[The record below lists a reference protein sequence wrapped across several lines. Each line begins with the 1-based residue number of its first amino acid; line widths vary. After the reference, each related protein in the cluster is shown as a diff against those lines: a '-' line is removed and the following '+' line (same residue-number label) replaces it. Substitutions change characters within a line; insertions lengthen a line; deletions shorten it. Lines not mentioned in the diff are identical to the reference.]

1 MPITE
6 QNADQF
12 LQTLVVSPP
21 AGDLEGDTQHAVE
34 ILKTYLTSIS
44 PRQKK
49 VKPVK
54 KSGKAGVPEI
64 SGPITSASL
73 LVDDKDHQ
81 DVKVFTFRNCPSLEK
96 FGITLTNVPAQD
108 GGMKQ
113 KKSSGKKVLGN
124 IQVATVTRD
133 GHAAQDKRLKVGDE
147 VLEVNGHLMVKVS
160 LEKAR
165 WIIDSAL
172 KSGKMVMAILRKV
185 KRRAP
190 LPPAPAHPA
199 PLPPGNVTA
208 PHPLGNSRVMSQ
220 SQEVLSVSKMSGKKL
235 RKASSQEELSLGSNS
250 SLQDDPNSRYDPAK
264 ELSDKLDRLI
274 ASTSQPRLE
283 YGKSGGVPPLP
294 RQPVSAA
301 TPRPQSMPPDIMS
314 QHALG
319 NDIAMIDRPQ
329 SVLVHDQQDVP
340 ECTSPRDA
348 VLQRVASAE
357 SLDDIS
363 DVEMSE
369 YHPSMHL
376 GSEQQGVTDETMEKM
391 AAMVGQRYG
400 RKLTPRGLRRKRHVV
415 KMHLLKEQGG
425 LGVQIAG
432 GKGSKKGDI
441 GIFVTNVEKG
451 GAAQRDGRLHRGDEI
466 LMVNGR
472 SLIGLSHQE
481 AVDLLKSTGS
491 LVQLVIATKHAP
503 KDKSKRKYSPDISQ
517 FPLTTIS
524 LPAYQQTE
532 GHSAVDTSSEKS
544 HDQDLSPGHTAATQ
558 DSPGTMERLSHDQ
571 FSSPEY
577 PAAGDVLSDLD
588 TSPLGETSHDQNSSP
603 EHPAARGMRQSW
615 SLEGI
620 KDFTEMGKVDR
631 RLSLQEVKLKRG
643 TDYVKTRRS
652 QSSAMLERRHS
663 PPIVTTISLL
673 KGVGGKGLGFSIVGG
688 EDSARGSMGIFIK
701 TIFPGGAAAKD
712 GRLKEGDEIL
722 EVNGITLQGLTHQE
736 AINIFKQ
743 VKKGIV
749 SLQIRS
755 RQSSPGHT
763 HNLSPSQS
771 VDSTP
776 CHTPGHSPRPS
787 LTDFSHIIPQ
797 DASPAQPQSP
807 HTVDS
812 AFLEKFRQQYE
823 IPPDRRLLQVKTNK
837 EPGMGLGIGV
847 GCVGLPLGDG
857 SGYGIFVHSIAK
869 TSPAKT
875 QGNLHRGDQVLDV
888 NGASLLNVSLDEAYA
903 VFAGLEAGW
912 IRLVIMRHLDPKVSE
927 LEMDA
932 AIQEMSAMQLREE
945 LQPMGAVHKMGQD
958 TSSAGQQVAASDEP
972 AALSGPLRRILE
984 ETSNRDSPT
993 TETELAQIL
1002 GSSLQEDHLYKP
1014 EDSDTPR
1021 GVLRHDRVLSPRQK
1035 KVSFAEPEY
1044 IDENTP
1050 KKEPRLPLPKKQA
1063 CLDHPATVTPTH
1075 GHDAMEFG
1083 EDLDLNGIDFEIGEQ
1098 SQNPKERRPY
1108 GIAEE
1113 LCSEQ
1118 HVSSGIGPVDTEQ
1131 TSGQQWTQIEP
1142 QVHNRQGKPVSMS
1155 GRGTDRSLGEEL
1167 LDDDLE
1173 QGVVEMLAI
1182 HRRRGEKL
1190 GMELNVVGNSDPEEP
1205 IEGVFV
1211 RCVTAG
1217 GAADRAHGGSGGL
1230 RHGDEILSINGQM
1243 LRDMTQN
1250 EAIALFQEL
1259 PDTVTTIVARNVR
1272 RAGSSES
1279 SSQDET
1285 DRTREVSSP
1294 TSPLTRQNAFESGN
1308 VSRSETADSIKS
1320 HHSGSVP
1327 TDDGN
1332 DDRTGPQQISAD
1344 TDVVHVPEGYDLKVV
1359 QIHKR
1364 NSTSMGLSIATCDG
1378 PTTGYH
1384 QVQKVSNGSVCAR
1397 SGQVVVGDCIAAI
1410 NGHCLK
1416 NRPHLEVLQALNLPA
1431 QDVTLAILRKSQAV
1445 QQHNGGY
1452 PDVEESLD
1460 VPVTDIDDL
1469 LFSSDEEDQ
1478 VKAAGGEQQKVN
1490 GGCDELE
1497 AFLALMNEE
1506 SKRGASLGLL
1516 SGKLTPVDED
1526 EDENEAPVQSQNV
1539 SNNVDIAKDLPIDAN
1554 KDTDNGSLDS
1564 PVLPMSQITTSVE
1577 SLHGGQ
1583 RSPEHTS
1590 PRGNKKLLSLPCEN
1604 GEDSLPGESVPPCH
1618 LRQVSTESRDST
1630 STFDS
1635 TWERVISDVE
1645 LNSEFDD
1652 DNDSVILETPPPLPP
1667 YNAPHLFKDVLGTED
1682 IIVRAS
1688 PMYGPDSSSS
1698 DSDTLKENS
1707 DSEDALEVSLEHA
1720 TPSRN
1725 SLKANQYHGIDPAR
1739 LTVGRHIS
1747 KPIAAPGHSPASSV
1761 RKTPSSPEEAE
1772 VPSPPMGFRDS
1783 DEMESNLSE
1792 SVNSTLSAAESSLYP
1807 DEENFL
1813 DEPLSLPVESEA
1825 LETPSSLQGE
1835 PASPS
1840 ASDLPDVSELS
1851 SESGI
1856 DSSVTTATTSPSS
1869 DSYTLN
1875 PQSTELSDITEEAYA
1890 SAASNVSRRRDT
1902 KNGNMEMSDSES
1914 ELSEFNP
1921 MQFPRQPPD
1930 GHEFPEEMSSSRCS
1944 SDLSR
1949 ETSDHDLGKV
1959 MKSSSEDA
1967 SGESGPSS
1975 KNSPQ
1980 ESVEDKDSPKAAWFR
1995 PTTLGQNH
2003 HGGLLQLGAKPQPA
2017 DLAQP
2022 VSKSRSPSGD
2032 SPLSL
2037 ASVPVLRTSPSILK
2051 KFELPETKSGTTHKS
2066 ESLLS
2071 QGNVNKN
2078 LGSPL
2083 RSLTVQHK
2091 AKPPPV
2097 PPKPLPHLDLEH
2109 KDKMDTTSADV
2120 NKNVSSTKKK
2130 VVSLNPLSRPP
2141 LYSSQ
2146 SEDLK
2151 SPPWQKRKLRT
2162 SSLSEDSST
2171 SPNLFS
2177 PNSPVRQS
2185 YQQHDLWKNQTRSS
2199 LPWGR
2204 KELKSNPSWKRLERT
2219 STGSTDEESST
2230 PSSLPSSPFHNK
2242 HEATAGDASYV
2253 SKVRQAFEQQAH
2265 STPAVFPVLREKGSS
2280 EKSRIRQDSLGEEK
2294 FAFPNKPNQ
2303 KVPLISHEA
2312 ALSDALENGSEKFL
2326 DLENRNTPEELE
2338 VENHLDNEED
2348 VFHVEPENIDDGRL
2362 EGSNEKVQRLD
2373 VDVIDEVEGED
2384 EDSPPPPPDSP
2395 PPLPPSSPP
2404 NTDKLQEQETPNST
2418 HSSPEEVAKVEKTD
2432 SSFGSKL
2439 GDLKSSRLG
2448 LQMLSRAAS
2457 PPAKEPDDSADPAI
2471 AADKQPLKV
2480 PTFTITRTS
2489 LIDLQPKLSAS
2500 TKLKGLSLPGKSDG
2514 TSSPGSSLQ
2523 TVTSALPTI
2532 RSSLSGSGLQLPTRS
2547 STSLFGSKP
2556 LAPITLTS
2564 LVAKQQKFGGKAGG
2578 LNSMKGGLSDR
2589 KISPPGPLDRHQPQ
2603 ETLAGGESQDIV
2615 EDTTEM
2621 HHTDSKGEADK
2632 ENLDYSKEFKA
2643 IGDSLSALPKQDN
2656 DTPAVTSRDPHS
2668 TPPSP
2673 SLSSPAT
2680 PEPPYLPSEPPPSVL
2695 TDQSPSALSDDLSPL
2710 ISELSTVSGTLSSPE
2725 EFAAG
2730 TNDPSSA
2737 NPVDMEAK
2745 PPAIRQHP
2753 SKGKAESKPTSSFLE
2768 QFRAQKAQ
2776 SLPSAA
2782 LAKKGGNYSSSD
2794 LPEVSSISGSKQS
2807 TVLLSPPT
2815 SPVLPC
2821 GPVDLSTF
2829 LPDAGINKTSTPVKE
2844 EKDTCL
2850 NMEATIGADS
2860 DDVFDLENSRLGS
2873 RRPKI
2878 DRTVSQDSMDS
2889 SRHRTWSNM
2898 STDSTSSV
2906 LSSSTC
2912 SLLSRSEIGRLI
2924 EEANASL
2931 DEPTDD
2937 DIRVVM
2943 LRREEGEGLGFSIAG
2958 GCDQENKQV
2967 TIHRIFS
2974 HGLAAR
2980 GGELQKGDV
2989 ILSINGRQLR
2999 DVSHRKAQ
3007 EHLKHARPDTV
3018 LVVQRRKLEETP
3030 EHRTGEAGGKVEQ
3043 TIQGQINGEPII
3055 DKQSLPASK
3064 DEPQTSVSQA
3074 PRTDK
3079 SRPTTEPAPI
3089 TVHPTQP
3096 TGSAPVSDKPTELVE
3111 LNKGPFG
3118 LGFSLEG
3125 GRGSPRGDLPITIK
3139 RIFRGGGAD
3148 RSGDLFVGDAIVAI
3162 NSTDVST
3169 MSHFEAW
3176 NMLKALP
3183 AGKVSLLIRHKY

>member
-49 VKPVK
+49 FKPAK
-54 KSGKAGVPEI
+54 KSGKAAVPEI

-73 LVDDKDHQ
+73 LGDDKDHQ
-81 DVKVFTFRNCPSLEK
+81 DIKVFTFRNCPNLEE
-96 FGITLTNVPAQD
+96 FGVTLTNVPAQD
-108 GGMKQ
+108 GGVKQ
-113 KKSSGKKVLGN
+113 KKSAGKKVLGN
-124 IQVATVTRD
+124 VQVAAVTRD
-133 GHAAQDKRLKVGDE
+133 GHAAQDRRLKVGDE

-190 LPPAPAHPA
+190 PPPAPSHAA
-199 PLPPGNVTA
+199 PLPPAKVTA
-208 PHPLGNSRVMSQ
+208 PHPLGDSRVMSQ
-220 SQEVLSVSKMSGKKL
+220 SQEVLSMSKTSGKKL
-235 RKASSQEELSLGSNS
+235 RKASSQEELSQGSNS

-274 ASTSQPRLE
+274 ASTSQPQLE
-283 YGKSGGVPPLP
+283 HGSSGGVPPLP
-294 RQPVSAA
+294 RQPVSTA
-301 TPRPQSMPPDIMS
+301 TLRPQSMPPDVMS
-314 QHALG
+314 QHAPDD
-319 NDIAMIDRPQ
+319 DITMIDRPQ
-329 SVLVHDQQDVP
+329 SALLYDEERGIP

-348 VLQRVASAE
+348 ALRRVASAE

-363 DVEMSE
+363 DVEMSA

-376 GSEQQGVTDETMEKM
+376 GSEQQGVTEETLQKM

-503 KDKSKRKYSPDISQ
+503 KDKSKRKYSPDCSQ
-517 FPLTTIS
+517 FPLTTAS
-524 LPAYQQTE
+524 LPTNQQEE
-532 GHSAVDTSSEKS
+532 GHSAMDTSSEQS
-544 HDQDLSPGHTAATQ
+544 HDQVSSPGHPAGE
-558 DSPGTMERLSHDQ
+558 DSPGEHLSHDQ
-571 FSSPEY
+571 FSSP
-577 PAAGDVLSDLD
+577 AGDVHSAPD
-588 TSPLGETSHDQNSSP
+588 TSLDDETSHDRSSSP
-603 EHPAARGMRQSW
+603 VHPAQRGMRQSW

-631 RLSLQEVKLKRG
+631 RLSLQEPQVKLKRG

-652 QSSAMLERRHS
+652 QSTALFERRHS
-663 PPIVTTISLL
+663 PPIVMTISLL

-722 EVNGITLQGLTHQE
+722 EVNGISLQGLTHQE

-787 LTDFSHIIPQ
+787 LTDFSQIIQ
-797 DASPAQPQSP
+797 EDASPPQVRSP

-812 AFLEKFRQQYE
+812 VFLEKFRQQYE

-875 QGNLHRGDQVLDV
+875 HANLHRGDQVLEV
-888 NGASLLNVSLDEAYA
+888 NGASLLNVSLEEAYG
-903 VFAGLEAGW
+903 VFAGLESGW
-912 IRLVIMRHLDPKVSE
+912 IGLVVMRHLDPKVSE

-945 LQPMGAVHKMGQD
+945 LQPMGAVHKMGHEA
-958 TSSAGQQVAASDEP
+958 SAGLQVATSDEP

-984 ETSNRDSPT
+984 ETPNRDSPT

-1002 GSSLQEDHLYKP
+1002 GSSFEDDHAYRPK
-1014 EDSDTPR
+1014 DSDTPR
-1021 GVLRHDRVLSPRQK
+1021 GALRHDRILSPRQK

-1050 KKEPRLPLPKKQA
+1050 KKEPHLPPPRKQA
-1063 CLDHPATVTPTH
+1063 RVEHPAAVTQTR
-1075 GHDAMEFG
+1075 GHDGMEFG
-1083 EDLDLNGIDFEIGEQ
+1083 EDLDLSGIDFEIGEQ
-1098 SQNPKERRPY
+1098 SRNPKERRPY
-1108 GIAEE
+1108 GLAEE

-1118 HVSSGIGPVDTEQ
+1118 DVSPGIGGVDTQ
-1131 TSGQQWTQIEP
+1131 HTADQQGLEP
-1142 QVHNRQGKPVSMS
+1142 QVHTRQGKLGNMS
-1155 GRGTDRSLGEEL
+1155 GRGTDRSLGEAL
-1167 LDDDLE
+1167 LDEDVE

-1205 IEGVFV
+1205 IDGVFV

-1230 RHGDEILSINGQM
+1230 RRGDEILSINGQM

-1272 RAGSSES
+1272 ATAGSSES
-1279 SSQDET
+1279 SSQEEP
-1285 DRTREVSSP
+1285 DRTQEDVSSP
-1294 TSPLTRQNAFESGN
+1294 TSPLTRQDAFESRN
-1308 VSRSETADSIKS
+1308 VSRSETADSFKS
-1320 HHSGSVP
+1320 QHSSLSP
-1327 TDDGN
+1327 EDDN
-1332 DDRTGPQQISAD
+1332 EDRTGPQESTVDAE
-1344 TDVVHVPEGYDLKVV
+1344 VVHVPEGYDLKVV

-1364 NSTSMGLSIATCDG
+1364 NSSSMGLSIAACEG
-1378 PTTGYH
+1378 PTAGYH
-1384 QVQKVSNGSVCAR
+1384 QVHQVRDGSVCAR
-1397 SGQVVVGDCIAAI
+1397 SGQVVLGDCIAAI

-1416 NRPHLEVLQALNLPA
+1416 NRPQREVLQALNLPA
-1431 QDVTLAILRKSQAV
+1431 QDVTLAILRRSQAV
-1445 QQHNGGY
+1445 QLHNGGH
-1452 PDVEESLD
+1452 PDVEGAYVEDTDVEEDPD

-1469 LFSSDEEDQ
+1469 LFSSDEDDQ
-1478 VKAAGGEQQKVN
+1478 VKAADGEDQEKVN

-1506 SKRGASLGLL
+1506 SKRGASLGIM

-1526 EDENEAPVQSQNV
+1526 EDENEVPSQTSSKDGN
-1539 SNNVDIAKDLPIDAN
+1539 DLPIDASE
-1554 KDTDNGSLDS
+1554 DTNNGSLDS
-1564 PVLPMSQITTSVE
+1564 PVLPVSQITTSVE
-1577 SLHGGQ
+1577 SLHDSQ
-1583 RSPEHTS
+1583 PSPEHTS
-1590 PRGNKKLLSLPCEN
+1590 PRGNRKRLSLPCEN
-1604 GEDSLPGESVPPCH
+1604 GEDALPGNSGLPDDSVPPCH
-1618 LRQVSTESRDST
+1618 RRQVSTESRDST

-1635 TWERVISDVE
+1635 GWERVISDVE

-1667 YNAPHLFKDVLGTED
+1667 YNAHNMFNDVLGMD
-1682 IIVRAS
+1682 DIVRAS
-1688 PMYGPDSSSS
+1688 PMYGPDTSSS

-1707 DSEDALEVSLEHA
+1707 DSEDALEVSLEHE
-1720 TPSRN
+1720 TPPRN
-1725 SLKANQYHGIDPAR
+1725 ALKANQHHGANGTEGASLEIR
-1739 LTVGRHIS
+1739 FS
-1747 KPIAAPGHSPASSV
+1747 KPIATPGLSPAGSAS
-1761 RKTPSSPEEAE
+1761 RTPSSPDEAS
-1772 VPSPPMGFRDS
+1772 VPSPPAGFRDS
-1783 DEMESNLSE
+1783 DEMASNLSE
-1792 SVNSTLSAAESSLYP
+1792 SVNSTLSAAETESLLYR
-1807 DEENFL
+1807 DEANFL
-1813 DEPLSLPVESEA
+1813 DEPLNLPDDSET

-1840 ASDLPDVSELS
+1840 TSDLPDVSELS

-1869 DSYTLN
+1869 DSYTVN
-1875 PQSTELSDITEEAYA
+1875 PTSAELSDITEEAYA
-1890 SAASNVSRRRDT
+1890 SAASEISRRREA
-1902 KNGNMEMSDSES
+1902 KNEVSDSES
-1914 ELSEFNP
+1914 DLSEFNP

-1930 GHEFPEEMSSSRCS
+1930 GHEFPEEMSSSCCS

-1949 ETSDHDLGKV
+1949 ETSDHDLAKV
-1959 MKSSSEDA
+1959 ETPEEANRDSV
-1967 SGESGPSS
+1967 PSS
-1975 KNSPQ
+1975 KNTP
-1980 ESVEDKDSPKAAWFR
+1980 EEKESPKTAWFR

-2003 HGGLLQLGAKPQPA
+2003 HGGLLQLGAKPQPSA
-2017 DLAQP
+2017 DQPQP
-2022 VSKSRSPSGD
+2022 VTKSRTPSGD

-2037 ASVPVLRTSPSILK
+2037 ASVPVIRTSPSILK
-2051 KFELPETKSGTTHKS
+2051 KFELPDTKSGSPQKS
-2066 ESLLS
+2066 ENAVS
-2071 QGNVNKN
+2071 QGNMNRN
-2078 LGSPL
+2078 LGSPMS
-2083 RSLTVQHK
+2083 SLTAQYK

-2097 PPKPLPHLDLEH
+2097 PPKPLPQPDFAHTET
-2109 KDKMDTTSADV
+2109 MDTADV
-2120 NKNVSSTKKK
+2120 NKNVPLLKKK
-2130 VVSLNPLSRPP
+2130 VVALNPLSRPP
-2141 LYSSQ
+2141 LSSSQ

-2151 SPPWQKRKLRT
+2151 SPPWQKRQFRT

-2171 SPNLFS
+2171 SPNPFS

-2185 YQQHDLWKNQTRSS
+2185 YEQQNLWANQTQPSP
-2199 LPWGR
+2199 PWGR
-2204 KELKSNPSWKRLERT
+2204 KDLKSNPSWKRLERT

-2242 HEATAGDASYV
+2242 HEAAAGDASYV
-2253 SKVRQAFEQQAH
+2253 SKVRLAFEQQAH
-2265 STPAVFPVLREKGSS
+2265 SSPAVFPVLREKGSG
-2280 EKSRIRQDSLGEEK
+2280 EKSRIRQDSFGEEK
-2294 FAFPNKPNQ
+2294 FAFPAKPNQ
-2303 KVPLISHEA
+2303 KPPSRSHDT
-2312 ALSDALENGSEKFL
+2312 LQNGSEKFL
-2326 DLENRNTPEELE
+2326 DLENRKAPEELE
-2338 VENHLDNEED
+2338 RENHLASEED
-2348 VFHVEPENIDDGRL
+2348 VFDVEPENKGLEVRL
-2362 EGSNEKVQRLD
+2362 QGNNEKVQGLEDNRRYNGSQIDGD
-2373 VDVIDEVEGED
+2373 VSDEVEGDD
-2384 EDSPPPPPDSP
+2384 EDTPPPPPDSP

-2404 NTDKLQEQETPNST
+2404 DADKLQEPEIPNSP
-2418 HSSPEEVAKVEKTD
+2418 HSQAEESAKEDKTD
-2432 SSFGSKL
+2432 SPFGSKL
-2439 GDLKSSRLG
+2439 EDLKTSRLG
-2448 LQMLSRAAS
+2448 LQRVSKTSS
-2457 PPAKEPDDSADPAI
+2457 PPAEEPDESADSAD
-2471 AADKQPLKV
+2471 AADRQPLKV

-2489 LIDLQPKLSAS
+2489 LIDLQPKLAASA
-2500 TKLKGLSLPGKSDG
+2500 KLKGLARPGKSNTSSGVSQSLPG
-2514 TSSPGSSLQ
+2514 GSLT
-2523 TVTSALPTI
+2523 TVTKSLPTI
-2532 RSSLSGSGLQLPTRS
+2532 RSSGLQLPTRS

-2556 LAPITLTS
+2556 IAPITLTS
-2564 LVAKQQKFGGKAGG
+2564 LVAKQQKFGGKPAG
-2578 LNSMKGGLSDR
+2578 LNSIKGGLLDR
-2589 KISPPGPLDRHQPQ
+2589 KITPPRSLERHQPP
-2603 ETLAGGESQDIV
+2603 ETLPVGKGKDKNIV
-2615 EDTTEM
+2615 EDAAEL
-2621 HHTDSKGEADK
+2621 DLPYSKGKAEK
-2632 ENLDYSKEFKA
+2632 ESLDYSKEFKA
-2643 IGDSLSALPKQDN
+2643 ISDSLSAHPIQD
-2656 DTPAVTSRDPHS
+2656 TLAVTSLDPHS
-2668 TPPSP
+2668 TPSSP
-2673 SLSSPAT
+2673 SLSPPAS
-2680 PEPPYLPSEPPPSVL
+2680 PEPPSLPSGPPPPVPP
-2695 TDQSPSALSDDLSPL
+2695 DQSPSTPDDLSPL

-2725 EFAAG
+2725 EFAADG
-2730 TNDPSSA
+2730 DDSSA

-2745 PPAIRQHP
+2745 PRPTPALRQHSP
-2753 SKGKAESKPTSSFLE
+2753 KDKAESKPTSSFVE
-2768 QFRAQKAQ
+2768 QFRAKKAQ
-2776 SLPSAA
+2776 SLPNAASAE
-2782 LAKKGGNYSSSD
+2782 KGGKAKDSSSD
-2794 LPEVSSISGSKQS
+2794 IPEVSRISGSKQS
-2807 TVLLSPPT
+2807 TVLPSPPT
-2815 SPVLPC
+2815 SPVQPC
-2821 GPVDLSTF
+2821 GVVDRGTLA
-2829 LPDAGINKTSTPVKE
+2829 PDAGSNKTSTPLKQVN
-2844 EKDTCL
+2844 TQHATPAVL
-2850 NMEATIGADS
+2850 PPGSSMETNNGPDS
-2860 DDVFDLENSRLGS
+2860 DDVFELENSTLGSS
-2873 RRPKI
+2873 RRPKVE
-2878 DRTVSQDSMDS
+2878 RTFSEDSVDS
-2889 SRHRTWSNM
+2889 YLHRSLSNM
-2898 STDSTSSV
+2898 STDSTCSA
-2906 LSSSTC
+2906 LSSSNV

-2937 DIRVVM
+2937 DIRVVLM
-2943 LRREEGEGLGFSIAG
+2943 RREEGEGLGFSIAG
-2958 GCDQENKQV
+2958 GCDQESKQV

-2974 HGLAAR
+2974 QGLAAR
-2980 GGELQKGDV
+2980 DGQLQKGDV

-3007 EHLKHARPDTV
+3007 EHLKQARPDTV
-3018 LVVQRRKLEETP
+3018 LVVRRRRQEGAP
-3030 EHRTGEAGGKVEQ
+3030 EDTDGRT
-3043 TIQGQINGEPII
+3043 TQG
-3055 DKQSLPASK
+3055 
-3064 DEPQTSVSQA
+3064 
-3074 PRTDK
+3074 
-3079 SRPTTEPAPI
+3079 
-3089 TVHPTQP
+3089 
-3096 TGSAPVSDKPTELVE
+3096 TG
-3111 LNKGPFG
+3111 
-3118 LGFSLEG
+3118 
-3125 GRGSPRGDLPITIK
+3125 
-3139 RIFRGGGAD
+3139 
-3148 RSGDLFVGDAIVAI
+3148 
-3162 NSTDVST
+3162 
-3169 MSHFEAW
+3169 
-3176 NMLKALP
+3176 
-3183 AGKVSLLIRHKY
+3183 

>member
-44 PRQKK
+44 PKQKK
-49 VKPVK
+49 VKPAK
-54 KSGKAGVPEI
+54 KSGKAGVLEI
-64 SGPITSASL
+64 SGPVTSLSL
-73 LVDDKDHQ
+73 LADDKDHQ
-81 DVKVFTFRNCPSLEK
+81 DIKVFTFRNCPSLEE
-96 FGITLTNVPAQD
+96 FGITLTNVPVQD
-108 GGMKQ
+108 GASKQ
-113 KKSSGKKVLGN
+113 KKTSGKKVLGN
-124 IQVATVTRD
+124 IQVATVTGDR
-133 GHAAQDKRLKVGDE
+133 HAAQDRRLKVGDE

-165 WIIDSAL
+165 WIVDSAL

-199 PLPPGNVTA
+199 PLPPGKVTT
-208 PHPLGNSRVMSQ
+208 PHALGDSRLMSQ
-220 SQEVLSVSKMSGKKL
+220 SQEVLSVSKTSGKKL
-235 RKASSQEELSLGSNS
+235 RKASSQEELSHS
-250 SLQDDPNSRYDPAK
+250 SLQGDSNLRYDPAR

-274 ASTSQPRLE
+274 ASTSQPRPE
-283 YGKSGGVPPLP
+283 HGSSGGVPPLP
-294 RQPVSAA
+294 QQPVSMA
-301 TPRPQSMPPDIMS
+301 TPRPQSMPPDVMS
-314 QHALG
+314 QHAPG
-319 NDIAMIDRPQ
+319 DDIAMIDRPQ
-329 SVLVHDQQDVP
+329 SALLYDQQGGKGVP
-340 ECTSPRDA
+340 ESSSPRDGA
-348 VLQRVASAE
+348 LPRVTSAE

-391 AAMVGQRYG
+391 AVMVGQRYG

-451 GAAQRDGRLHRGDEI
+451 GAAHRDGRLHRGDEI
-466 LMVNGR
+466 LMVNGG
-472 SLIGLSHQE
+472 SLIGLSHEE

-491 LVQLVIATKHAP
+491 LVQLVIATKHPP
-503 KDKSKRKYSPDISQ
+503 KDKSRRKYSPDCSLVPMTTV
-517 FPLTTIS
+517 PLPTN
-524 LPAYQQTE
+524 QQVE
-532 GHSAVDTSSEKS
+532 GQRAMDTSAETSL
-544 HDQDLSPGHTAATQ
+544 DQLLSPGHPAIEN
-558 DSPGTMERLSHDQ
+558 SPGAIEHLSHDQ
-571 FSSPEY
+571 FSSPEH
-577 PAAGDVLSDLD
+577 PAVQGDVPSALD
-588 TSPLGETSHDQNSSP
+588 TSSLDETSHDLSSSP
-603 EHPAARGMRQSW
+603 DHPAARGMRQSW

-620 KDFTEMGKVDR
+620 KDFAEMGKVDR

-652 QSSAMLERRHS
+652 QSTAMFERRHS

-712 GRLKEGDEIL
+712 ARLKEGDEIL

-787 LTDFSHIIPQ
+787 LTDFSHIIPE
-797 DASPAQPQSP
+797 DASPHQSP
-807 HTVDS
+807 HTVDA

-888 NGASLLNVSLDEAYA
+888 NGASLLNVSLDEAYT
-903 VFAGLEAGW
+903 VFSGLEPGW
-912 IRLVIMRHLDPKVSE
+912 IRLVVMRHLDPKVSE

-945 LQPMGAVHKMGQD
+945 LQPMGAVHKVGQD
-958 TSSAGQQVAASDEP
+958 ASAGQQVAASDEP

-984 ETSNRDSPT
+984 ETPHRDSPT

-1002 GSSLQEDHLYKP
+1002 GNSFQEDHAYNP
-1014 EDSDTPR
+1014 RDSDTPR
-1021 GVLRHDRVLSPRQK
+1021 GALRHDRRQK

-1050 KKEPRLPLPKKQA
+1050 KKEPHLPPPRKQA
-1063 CLDHPATVTPTH
+1063 RVDQPAGAQTLA
-1075 GHDAMEFG
+1075 HDGMQLG
-1083 EDLDLNGIDFEIGEQ
+1083 QDLDLSGIDFEIGEP
-1098 SQNPKERRPY
+1098 SRTPEERRPH
-1108 GIAEE
+1108 GLAEE
-1113 LCSEQ
+1113 LCSGQ
-1118 HVSSGIGPVDTEQ
+1118 HVGIGGVDTEQ
-1131 TSGQQWTQIEP
+1131 TAELEP
-1142 QVHNRQGKPVSMS
+1142 QVHTRQDKLGNMS
-1155 GRGTDRSLGEEL
+1155 LRGMDRSLGEEL
-1167 LDDDLE
+1167 LDEDSE

-1205 IEGVFV
+1205 IDGVFV
-1211 RCVTAG
+1211 RCVTPG

-1230 RHGDEILSINGQM
+1230 RRGDEILSINGQM

-1272 RAGSSES
+1272 AGSSES
-1279 SSQDET
+1279 SSQEEP
-1285 DRTREVSSP
+1285 DRTREASSP
-1294 TSPLTRQNAFESGN
+1294 TTPLTRQNAVESSI
-1308 VSRSETADSIKS
+1308 SRSETADPMKS
-1320 HHSGSVP
+1320 QHSGSLP
-1327 TDDGN
+1327 TEDDQEN
-1332 DDRTGPQQISAD
+1332 QTCPQQRTVD

-1364 NSTSMGLSIATCDG
+1364 NSTSMGLSITACDG
-1378 PTTGYH
+1378 PTEGYH
-1384 QVQKVSNGSVCAR
+1384 QVQQVREGSVCAR
-1397 SGQVVVGDCIAAI
+1397 SRQVVPGDCIAAI

-1416 NRPHLEVLQALNLPA
+1416 NRPHQEVLQALNLPA

-1445 QQHNGGY
+1445 QLHNGGH
-1452 PDVEESLD
+1452 PIRTDTSNVEESPD

-1478 VKAAGGEQQKVN
+1478 ESAAHGVQQEKVN

-1526 EDENEAPVQSQNV
+1526 EDENDIPVPSQAASEDGNLV
-1539 SNNVDIAKDLPIDAN
+1539 KDLSIDAS
-1554 KDTDNGSLDS
+1554 KDTVTDTLHS
-1564 PVLPMSQITTSVE
+1564 PVLPVSQITTSVE
-1577 SLHGGQ
+1577 SLHST
-1583 RSPEHTS
+1583 SPQNIS
-1590 PRGNKKLLSLPCEN
+1590 PRGSKKRLSLPCEN
-1604 GEDSLPGESVPPCH
+1604 GEGSLPSDMVPPCH

-1667 YNAPHLFKDVLGTED
+1667 YNAPHMFKDVHRTED
-1682 IIVRAS
+1682 IVRAS
-1688 PMYGPDSSSS
+1688 PMYGPDTSSS

-1707 DSEDALEVSLEHA
+1707 DSEDALEVLDHT

-1725 SLKANQYHGIDPAR
+1725 LHLKAIQHHGANGIDPAG
-1739 LTVGRHIS
+1739 LSVGRLKS
-1747 KPIAAPGHSPASSV
+1747 NPIATPGHIPLSHSASKMPSP
-1761 RKTPSSPEEAE
+1761 PEA
-1772 VPSPPMGFRDS
+1772 VPSPPSGFRDS
-1783 DEMESNLSE
+1783 DELESNLSE
-1792 SVNSTLSAAESSLYP
+1792 SVNSTLSAAESSP
-1807 DEENFL
+1807 CPEEENFL
-1813 DEPLSLPVESEA
+1813 DEPLSLPDES
-1825 LETPSSLQGE
+1825 ETPSSLQGE

-1840 ASDLPDVSELS
+1840 VSDLPDVSELS

-1856 DSSVTTATTSPSS
+1856 DSSITTATTSPSS
-1869 DSYTLN
+1869 DSYTVN
-1875 PQSTELSDITEEAYA
+1875 PSSPELSNITEEAYA
-1890 SAASNVSRRRDT
+1890 SAASSSSRKRET
-1902 KNGNMEMSDSES
+1902 KNSNTEISDSES
-1914 ELSEFNP
+1914 DLSEFNP

-1930 GHEFPEEMSSSRCS
+1930 GHEFPEEMSSSHCS

-1949 ETSDHDLGKV
+1949 ETSDHDLSKV
-1959 MKSSSEDA
+1959 ETSTPEEA
-1967 SGESGPSS
+1967 NGESGPSS
-1975 KNSPQ
+1975 KNSP
-1980 ESVEDKDSPKAAWFR
+1980 EEKETPKAAWFR

-2003 HGGLLQLGAKPQPA
+2003 HHGLIQQGAKSQPTVDQA
-2017 DLAQP
+2017 KP
-2022 VSKSRSPSGD
+2022 ITKSRTPSGD

-2037 ASVPVLRTSPSILK
+2037 ASVPVIRTSPSILK
-2051 KFELPETKSGTTHKS
+2051 KFELPDTKSGTPQKS
-2066 ESLLS
+2066 ETAVS
-2071 QGNVNKN
+2071 QGNMNKHTG
-2078 LGSPL
+2078 LPMS
-2083 RSLTVQHK
+2083 SLSKQHK

-2097 PPKPLPHLDLEH
+2097 PPKPLPQLDLVHTE
-2109 KDKMDTTSADV
+2109 KMDTTSADV
-2120 NKNVSSTKKK
+2120 NKNVPSPKTKA
-2130 VVSLNPLSRPP
+2130 VALHPLSRQP
-2141 LYSSQ
+2141 LSSSL

-2151 SPPWQKRKLRT
+2151 SPPWQKRKYRT

-2171 SPNLFS
+2171 SPNPFS
-2177 PNSPVRQS
+2177 PNSPVRQP
-2185 YQQHDLWKNQTRSS
+2185 YQQQDLWANQT
-2199 LPWGR
+2199 PPFGR
-2204 KELKSNPSWKRLERT
+2204 KDLKSNPSWKRLERT
-2219 STGSTDEESST
+2219 STGSTDESST

-2242 HEATAGDASYV
+2242 HEMAGGEASYV

-2265 STPAVFPVLREKGSS
+2265 STPAVFPVLREKGGT
-2280 EKSRIRQDSLGEEK
+2280 EKCSITQDSFGEEK
-2294 FAFPNKPNQ
+2294 FAFPVKPNQ
-2303 KVPLISHEA
+2303 NQRSTSHNA
-2312 ALSDALENGSEKFL
+2312 AMLDALENGSEKFL
-2326 DLENRNTPEELE
+2326 DHEDRDASEEDHLRD
-2338 VENHLDNEED
+2338 NHLTSDED
-2348 VFHVEPENIDDGRL
+2348 VFHVEPESLGVEGRL
-2362 EGSNEKVQRLD
+2362 QESNKELHRLEENKSYNGSQTD
-2373 VDVIDEVEGED
+2373 VSHEVEGED
-2384 EDSPPPPPDSP
+2384 EERPPPPPPPDSP

-2404 NTDKLQEQETPNST
+2404 DADRLQEQQAPNAP
-2418 HSSPEEVAKVEKTD
+2418 HFLPKEIGKEEKTVEP
-2432 SSFGSKL
+2432 FGSKL
-2439 GDLKSSRLG
+2439 EDLKSSRLG
-2448 LQMLSRAAS
+2448 LQTLSQTSS
-2457 PPAKEPDDSADPAI
+2457 PPAKEPDDSADSAT
-2471 AADKQPLKV
+2471 AVDRQPLKV

-2500 TKLKGLSLPGKSDG
+2500 AKLNRHSLPGKSEG
-2514 TSSPGSSLQ
+2514 TPSPGSSLP
-2523 TVTSALPTI
+2523 TITNALPTI
-2532 RSSLSGSGLQLPTRS
+2532 RSSLSGSGIQLPTRS
-2547 STSLFGSKP
+2547 GASLFGSKP

-2564 LVAKQQKFGGKAGG
+2564 LVAKQQKFGG
-2578 LNSMKGGLSDR
+2578 LNSRKSSLEK
-2589 KISPPGPLDRHQPQ
+2589 KISPVPLEMNQSP
-2603 ETLAGGESQDIV
+2603 ETLAVGESKDTDIIK
-2615 EDTTEM
+2615 DSTEM
-2621 HHTDSKGEADK
+2621 LHPDSKK
-2632 ENLDYSKEFKA
+2632 ESLDYSKEFKA
-2643 IGDSLSALPKQDN
+2643 ISDSLSAHPMQDKN
-2656 DTPAVTSRDPHS
+2656 SLAVASRNSHS
-2668 TPPSP
+2668 TPSNP
-2673 SLSSPAT
+2673 SLSPPAS
-2680 PEPPYLPSEPPPSVL
+2680 PEPPCLPLEPPPPIPL
-2695 TDQSPSALSDDLSPL
+2695 DKSPSTPSDDLSPL
-2710 ISELSTVSGTLSSPE
+2710 ISELSTVSGSVSSPE
-2725 EFAAG
+2725 EFAADA
-2730 TNDPSSA
+2730 NDSSA

-2745 PPAIRQHP
+2745 SGPTPALKQHP
-2753 SKGKAESKPTSSFLE
+2753 SKDRSKPTSSFLE
-2768 QFRAQKAQ
+2768 QFRAKKAE
-2776 SLPSAA
+2776 SLPSTASA
-2782 LAKKGGNYSSSD
+2782 EKGGSNKDPSLD
-2794 LPEVSSISGSKQS
+2794 IPKVSRPGSKQS
-2807 TVLLSPPT
+2807 TVLPSPPT

-2821 GPVDLSTF
+2821 GPVDRGALIPGVHS
-2829 LPDAGINKTSTPVKE
+2829 NKTSTPVKE
-2844 EKDTCL
+2844 VNTRQAAPVVL
-2850 NMEATIGADS
+2850 QPGNYTGADS
-2860 DDVFDLENSRLGS
+2860 DDVFELENSKFGS
-2873 RRPKI
+2873 VKPKVE
-2878 DRTVSQDSMDS
+2878 RTVSQDSMDS
-2889 SRHRTWSNM
+2889 TRHRTFSNM
-2898 STDSTSSV
+2898 SVDSTCSA

-2912 SLLSRSEIGRLI
+2912 SLLSRSEISRLI

-2937 DIRVVM
+2937 NIRVVM
-2943 LRREEGEGLGFSIAG
+2943 MRREEGEGLGFSIAG

-2980 GGELQKGDV
+2980 DGELQKGDV
-2989 ILSINGRQLR
+2989 ILSINGRQLK

-3018 LVVQRRKLEETP
+3018 LVVQRRRQEDSP
-3030 EHRTGEAGGKVEQ
+3030 GDRTGEV
-3043 TIQGQINGEPII
+3043 NGEPVN
-3055 DKQSLPASK
+3055 DQPCSPSTKF
-3064 DEPQTSVSQA
+3064 A
-3074 PRTDK
+3074 PRATTSPAK
-3079 SRPTTEPAPI
+3079 TSAAPATVQPRPPTSPAP
-3089 TVHPTQP
+3089 VNE
-3096 TGSAPVSDKPTELVE
+3096 KPTELVV
-3111 LNKGPFG
+3111 LDKGPFG

-3148 RSGDLFVGDAIVAI
+3148 RSGDLFVGDSIIAI
-3162 NSTDVST
+3162 NETDVSA